1 MNRNLR
7 EDTACKSE
15 KKYPVKSQNRIWKK
29 ERDKK
34 LNQFK
39 ISCAINQNE
48 ESIVGLSL
56 EIVELKGKEEMQ
68 RKCHLERKCGKL
80 ADIFSIS
87 ILR

>member
-1 MNRNLR
+1 MCNQP
-7 EDTACKSE
+7 K
-15 KKYPVKSQNRIWKK
+15 
-29 ERDKK
+29 RD
-34 LNQFK
+34 
-39 ISCAINQNE
+39 E

>member
-1 MNRNLR
+1 MC
-7 EDTACKSE
+7 DQPK
-15 KKYPVKSQNRIWKK
+15 
-29 ERDKK
+29 RD
-34 LNQFK
+34 
-39 ISCAINQNE
+39 E
-48 ESIVGLSL
+48 ESIYVGLGLSL